1 MWLMEAKTFQLFK
14 KSSMLS
20 AGSRFK
26 AFGGELAST
35 SGFAAFILGENS
47 HIYRYDMMMGDY
59 TDMIDIKPM
68 TGIFGGVSRK
78 TAKDAT
84 IRSPYFRNS
93 DSLAV
98 RRTASAG
105 TVYYT
110 LSGYEVVN
118 MATLRTAK
126 TNSLY
131 VLFRSKTNPDEYVI
145 KNTDGIGG
153 SGALKTWGSTVTFT
167 TGDLKMDSDCKFV
180 GTKNSADVYYVYDNA
195 VYRWSLISAPVSKPA
210 ITLPVGEQIRDIA
223 TNFLGK
229 DKGDN
234 GEDLLY
240 IATYNPSRSGE
251 KKGSLY
257 VYRFSDDTL
266 VKSYEGIFWDP
277 ASVMY
282 KYRVN

>member
-1 MWLMEAKTFQLFK
+1 
-14 KSSMLS
+14 
-20 AGSRFK
+20 
-26 AFGGELAST
+26 
-35 SGFAAFILGENS
+35 
-47 HIYRYDMMMGDY
+47 MMGDY
-59 TDMIDIKPM
+59 TDMIDIMPM

-153 SGALKTWGSTVTFT
+153 SGALKIGRAHV
-167 TGDLKMDSDCKFV
+167 
-180 GTKNSADVYYVYDNA
+180 
-195 VYRWSLISAPVSKPA
+195 
-210 ITLPVGEQIRDIA
+210 
-223 TNFLGK
+223 
-229 DKGDN
+229 
-234 GEDLLY
+234 
-240 IATYNPSRSGE
+240 
-251 KKGSLY
+251 
-257 VYRFSDDTL
+257 
-266 VKSYEGIFWDP
+266 
-277 ASVMY
+277 
-282 KYRVN
+282 